1 MTGEVSEPL
10 TTYLELR
17 ASTPE
22 GDEAAGLSHK
32 AGGQVLLHVLELA
45 AYGEPRGG
53 VTIVHDAGDHGG
65 RYLDAARVLAR
76 AQWAVALPDLR
87 GHGRSEGERG
97 HSAGLKEVL
106 RDLDA
111 VQEHLAYRLPIAPKA
126 LVGIGLGALYALAY
140 ALERPGQ
147 LAALALLAPRWKPAF
162 ELPRA
167 GGLLGR
173 FKKPAP
179 SQPGRIGN
187 DPELL
192 TADPE
197 QQRRWREDPL
207 VHDAIS
213 LRAASQAAEIA
224 ERYGERLGELDLPV
238 LVLHGSR
245 DGVADSA
252 ESRARA
258 AGSAELR
265 LREGALHD
273 LLHGPDGR
281 SVAEELRAWLAGV
294 A

>member
-1 MTGEVSEPL
+1 MTGAISEPL
-10 TTYLELR
+10 ATYLELR
-17 ASTPE
+17 ESTPE

-65 RYLDAARVLAR
+65 RYLGAARALAEER
-76 AQWAVALPDLR
+76 LAVALPDLR

-97 HSAGLKEVL
+97 HSAGLNEVL

-140 ALERPGQ
+140 AIERPGQ
-147 LAALALLAPRWKPAF
+147 LAALALLAPRWKPSF
-162 ELPRA
+162 EMPRA
-167 GGLLGR
+167 GGVLAR

-179 SQPGRIGN
+179 NQPGRIGI
-187 DPELL
+187 DPAQL
-192 TADPE
+192 TADPAE
-197 QQRRWREDPL
+197 QRRWREDPL
-207 VHDAIS
+207 VHDAIT

-224 ERYGERLGELDLPV
+224 ERYGRRLGELDLPV
-238 LVLHGSR
+238 LLMHGSR
-245 DGVADSA
+245 DVVSDPA
-252 ESRARA
+252 ESRKRA
-258 AGSAELR
+258 AGRVELEI
-265 LREGALHD
+265 REEGLHD

-281 SVAEELRAWLAGV
+281 EVAEELRAWLAGAV
-294 A
+294 